1 MITAPS
7 QFGHVKVLQ
16 KGDDSGGTVSGHDKL
31 RVHVGGIFM
40 QNRVLLVEDDDEL
53 RTLLSRYL
61 TSHGFTV
68 REAAN
73 GNDGLSLAIGQDC
86 DIVVLDIMLPD
97 ISGLDVLRQLRA
109 ETHLPVVLL
118 TARGDETDRIVGFEV
133 GADDYIP
140 KPCNPRE
147 LIARLQALLRR
158 IAWDQEV
165 GVDEARHYG
174 DIRVEPVQRRIY
186 QNDEVMELTATE
198 YEVLQVL
205 LAHAD
210 SVVRK
215 TDLMQ
220 WALGRRLEAYD
231 RTLDMHISNLRRK
244 LGNDDLPRIETVRGL
259 GYSYRVPA

>member
-1 MITAPS
+1 
-7 QFGHVKVLQ
+7 
-16 KGDDSGGTVSGHDKL
+16 
-31 RVHVGGIFM
+31 M
-40 QNRVLLVEDDDEL
+40 QNRVLLVEDDEEL
-53 RTLLSRYL
+53 RELLSRYL
-61 TSHGFTV
+61 ANQGFTV
-68 REAAN
+68 REASN
-73 GNDGLSLAIGQDC
+73 GQDGLSLAMGQHC

-97 ISGLDVLRQLRA
+97 ISGLEVLRQLRA
-109 ETHLPVVLL
+109 KTHLPVVLL

-158 IAWDQEV
+158 VAWDQQV
-165 GVDEARHYG
+165 GLDESRTYG
-174 DIRVEPVQRRIY
+174 DVRVEPVHRRIY
-186 QNDEVMELTATE
+186 QDDEALDLTATE

-205 LAHAD
+205 LAHAG

-231 RTLDMHISNLRRK
+231 RTLDMHISNLRKK
-244 LGNDDLPRIETVRGL
+244 LGNDDPPRIETVRGL
-259 GYSYRVPA
+259 GYSYRVPT

>member
-1 MITAPS
+1 
-7 QFGHVKVLQ
+7 
-16 KGDDSGGTVSGHDKL
+16 
-31 RVHVGGIFM
+31 M

-53 RTLLSRYL
+53 RQLLARYL
-61 TSHGFTV
+61 TNQGFSV
-68 REAAN
+68 REAAT
-73 GNDGLSLAIGQDC
+73 GNDGLSLARGQNC

-97 ISGLDVLRQLRA
+97 ISGLDVLRALRA

-147 LIARLQALLRR
+147 LVARLQALLRR
-158 IAWDQEV
+158 IAWDQA
-165 GVDEARHYG
+165 VDLDASRTYG
-174 DIRVEPVQRRIY
+174 DLRVEPAHRRIY
-186 QNDEVMELTATE
+186 QDDTALELTATE

-205 LAHAD
+205 LAHAG

-220 WALGRRLEAYD
+220 WALGRRLEAND
-231 RTLDMHISNLRRK
+231 RTLDMHISNLRKK
-244 LGNDDLPRIETVRGL
+244 LGNDDPPRIETVRGL
-259 GYSYRVPA
+259 GYSYRVPV

>member
-1 MITAPS
+1 MHS
-7 QFGHVKVLQ
+7 
-16 KGDDSGGTVSGHDKL
+16 
-31 RVHVGGIFM
+31 
-40 QNRVLLVEDDDEL
+40 RVLLVEDDDEL
-53 RTLLSRYL
+53 RELLARYL
-61 TSHGFTV
+61 NNQGFSV

-73 GNDGLSLAIGQDC
+73 GRDGLALALAQDC

-97 ISGLDVLRQLRA
+97 ISGLEVLRELRA

-147 LIARLQALLRR
+147 LVARLQALLRR
-158 IAWDQEV
+158 IAWDQKTEV
-165 GVDEARHYG
+165 NAARTYG
-174 DIRVEPVQRRIY
+174 DLRVEPGHRRIY
-186 QNDEVMELTATE
+186 QNDKALELTATE

-205 LAHAD
+205 LAHAG
-210 SVVRK
+210 SAVRK

-231 RTLDMHISNLRRK
+231 RTLDMHVSNLRRK
-244 LGNDDLPRIETVRGL
+244 LGNEDPPRIETVRGL
-259 GYSYRVPA
+259 GYSYRVPE

>member
-1 MITAPS
+1 
-7 QFGHVKVLQ
+7 
-16 KGDDSGGTVSGHDKL
+16 
-31 RVHVGGIFM
+31 M

-53 RTLLSRYL
+53 RQLLARYL
-61 TSHGFTV
+61 TNQGFSV

-73 GNDGLSLAIGQDC
+73 GNDGLSLARSQNC

-97 ISGLDVLRQLRA
+97 ISGLDVLRALRA
-109 ETHLPVVLL
+109 DTHLPVVLL

-147 LIARLQALLRR
+147 LVARLQALLRR
-158 IAWDQEV
+158 IAWDQSVEV
-165 GVDEARHYG
+165 DAARTYG
-174 DIRVEPVQRRIY
+174 DLRVEPSHRRIY
-186 QNDEVMELTATE
+186 QDDKPLELTATE

-205 LAHAD
+205 LAHAG

-220 WALGRRLEAYD
+220 WALGRRLEAHD
-231 RTLDMHISNLRRK
+231 RTLDMHISNLRKK
-244 LGNDDLPRIETVRGL
+244 LGNDDPPRIETVRGL
-259 GYSYRVPA
+259 GYSYRVPT

>member
-1 MITAPS
+1 
-7 QFGHVKVLQ
+7 
-16 KGDDSGGTVSGHDKL
+16 
-31 RVHVGGIFM
+31 M

-53 RTLLSRYL
+53 RSLLARYL
-61 TSHGFTV
+61 DNQGFTV

-73 GNDGLSLAIGQDC
+73 GRDGLTLALGQDC
-86 DIVVLDIMLPD
+86 DLVVLDIMLPD

-109 ETHLPVVLL
+109 RTHLPVVLL

-147 LIARLQALLRR
+147 LVARLQALLRR
-158 IAWDQEV
+158 IAWDQKAELNASR
-165 GVDEARHYG
+165 EYG
-174 DIRVEPVQRRIY
+174 DLRIEPAQRRIY
-186 QNDEVMELTATE
+186 QNGEPVDLTATE
-198 YEVLQVL
+198 YEVLSVL
-205 LAHAD
+205 LAHAG

-231 RTLDMHISNLRRK
+231 RTLDMHISNLRKK
-244 LGNDDLPRIETVRGL
+244 LGNDDPPRIETLRGL
-259 GYSYRVPA
+259 GYSYRVPT

>member
-1 MITAPS
+1 
-7 QFGHVKVLQ
+7 
-16 KGDDSGGTVSGHDKL
+16 
-31 RVHVGGIFM
+31 M

-53 RTLLSRYL
+53 RELLARYL
-61 TSHGFTV
+61 NGQGFTV

-73 GNDGLSLAIGQDC
+73 GKDGLALGLGQHC

-97 ISGLDVLRQLRA
+97 INGLEVLRELRA
-109 ETHLPVVLL
+109 ETHLPVLLL

-147 LIARLQALLRR
+147 LVARLQAILRR
-158 IAWDQEV
+158 VAWDQKAEV
-165 GVDEARHYG
+165 KAARHHG
-174 DIRVEPVQRRIY
+174 DLRVEPDHRRIY
-186 QNDEVMELTATE
+186 QNDEPLELTATE
-198 YEVLQVL
+198 YEILQVL
-205 LAHAD
+205 LSHAG

-220 WALGRRLEAYD
+220 WALGRRLEAFD

-244 LGNDDLPRIETVRGL
+244 LGNDDPPRIETVRGL
-259 GYSYRVPA
+259 GYSYRVPV

>member
-1 MITAPS
+1 
-7 QFGHVKVLQ
+7 
-16 KGDDSGGTVSGHDKL
+16 
-31 RVHVGGIFM
+31 M
-40 QNRVLLVEDDDEL
+40 QNRVLLIEDDDEL
-53 RTLLSRYL
+53 RELLARYL
-61 TSHGFTV
+61 VSQGFTV

-73 GNDGLSLAIGQDC
+73 GLDGLALARGQDC

-97 ISGLDVLRQLRA
+97 INGLEVLRQLRA

-158 IAWDQEV
+158 VAWDQKADASATRV
-165 GVDEARHYG
+165 HG
-174 DIRVEPVQRRIY
+174 DLRVEPDQRRIF
-186 QNDEVMELTATE
+186 QQDTPLDLTATE
-198 YEVLQVL
+198 YEILQVL
-205 LAHAD
+205 LAH
-210 SVVRK
+210 SGNVVRK

-231 RTLDMHISNLRRK
+231 RTLDMHISNLRKK
-244 LGNDDLPRIETVRGL
+244 LGNDDPPRIETVRGL
-259 GYSYRVPA
+259 GYSYRVPT

>member
-1 MITAPS
+1 
-7 QFGHVKVLQ
+7 
-16 KGDDSGGTVSGHDKL
+16 
-31 RVHVGGIFM
+31 M
-40 QNRVLLVEDDDEL
+40 QNRVLLVEDDEEL
-53 RTLLSRYL
+53 RELLSRYL
-61 TSHGFTV
+61 GNQGFTV

-73 GNDGLSLAIGQDC
+73 GQDGLSLAMGQHC

-97 ISGLDVLRQLRA
+97 ISGLEVLRQLRA
-109 ETHLPVVLL
+109 KTHLPVVLL

-158 IAWDQEV
+158 VAWDQEV
-165 GVDEARHYG
+165 GLDESRTCG
-174 DIRVEPVQRRIY
+174 DLRVEPVHRRIY
-186 QNDEVMELTATE
+186 QNDEPLELTATE

-205 LAHAD
+205 LSHAG

-231 RTLDMHISNLRRK
+231 RTLDMHISNLRKK
-244 LGNDDLPRIETVRGL
+244 LGNDDPPRIETVRGL

>member
-1 MITAPS
+1 
-7 QFGHVKVLQ
+7 
-16 KGDDSGGTVSGHDKL
+16 
-31 RVHVGGIFM
+31 M

-53 RTLLSRYL
+53 RQLLARYL
-61 TSHGFTV
+61 TGQGFDV

-73 GNDGLSLAIGQDC
+73 GNDGLSLATDGFADV
-86 DIVVLDIMLPD
+86 VVLDIMLPD
-97 ISGLDVLRQLRA
+97 ISGLDVLRELRA
-109 ETHLPVVLL
+109 RTHLPVILL

-147 LIARLQALLRR
+147 LVARLQAVLRR
-158 IAWDQEV
+158 VAWDHQAEV
-165 GVDEARHYG
+165 DSARVFG
-174 DIRVEPVQRRIY
+174 DLRVEPEQRRVSLRG
-186 QNDEVMELTATE
+186 EVLELTATE

-205 LAHAD
+205 LAHAG

-220 WALGRRLEAYD
+220 WALGRRLAAHD

-244 LGNDDLPRIETVRGL
+244 LGAEEPSRIETVRGL
-259 GYSYRVPA
+259 GYSFRITDDSASEPLTQSAGSHS

>member
-1 MITAPS
+1 
-7 QFGHVKVLQ
+7 
-16 KGDDSGGTVSGHDKL
+16 
-31 RVHVGGIFM
+31 M
-40 QNRVLLVEDDDEL
+40 QNRILLVEDDEEL
-53 RTLLSRYL
+53 RQLLARYL
-61 TSHGFTV
+61 SGQGFTV

-73 GNDGLSLAIGQDC
+73 GRDGLSLAAENHC

-97 ISGLDVLRQLRA
+97 INGLEVLRQLRA
-109 ETHLPVVLL
+109 QTHLPVVLL

-147 LIARLQALLRR
+147 LVARLQAILRR
-158 IAWDQEV
+158 VAWDQATD
-165 GVDEARHYG
+165 VDASRVYG
-174 DIRVEPVQRRIY
+174 DLRVEPVQRRIF
-186 QNDEVMELTATE
+186 QHDEPLDLTATE

-205 LAHAD
+205 LAHAG

-220 WALGRRLEAYD
+220 WALGRRLASHD

-244 LGNDDLPRIETVRGL
+244 LGGDDPPRIETIRGL
-259 GYSYRVPA
+259 GYSYRSVS

>member
-1 MITAPS
+1 
-7 QFGHVKVLQ
+7 
-16 KGDDSGGTVSGHDKL
+16 
-31 RVHVGGIFM
+31 M

-53 RTLLSRYL
+53 RELLARYL
-61 TSHGFTV
+61 TNQGFEV

-73 GNDGLSLAIGQDC
+73 GRDGLALALGQDC

-97 ISGLDVLRQLRA
+97 ISGLEVLRSLRGQA
-109 ETHLPVVLL
+109 HLPVVLL

-147 LIARLQALLRR
+147 LVARLQALLRR
-158 IAWDQEV
+158 IAWDQKAEV
-165 GVDEARHYG
+165 NSPREYG
-174 DIRVEPVQRRIY
+174 DLRIEPAHRRVYQSDQPV
-186 QNDEVMELTATE
+186 ELTATE

-205 LAHAD
+205 LAHAG

-231 RTLDMHISNLRRK
+231 RTLDMHISNLRKK
-244 LGNDDLPRIETVRGL
+244 LGNEDLPRIETVRGL
-259 GYSYRVPA
+259 GYSYRVPV

>member
-1 MITAPS
+1 
-7 QFGHVKVLQ
+7 
-16 KGDDSGGTVSGHDKL
+16 
-31 RVHVGGIFM
+31 M
-40 QNRVLLVEDDDEL
+40 QNRVLLVEDDEEL
-53 RTLLSRYL
+53 RELLARYL
-61 TSHGFTV
+61 SNQGFDV

-73 GNDGLSLAIGQDC
+73 GRDGLALAMGQDC

-97 ISGLDVLRQLRA
+97 MNGLEVLRSLRA

-147 LIARLQALLRR
+147 LVARLQALLRR
-158 IAWDQEV
+158 IAWDQKSEV
-165 GVDEARHYG
+165 NGTREYG
-174 DIRVEPVQRRIY
+174 DLRLETANRRIY
-186 QNDEVMELTATE
+186 QNGEPLELTATE

-205 LAHAD
+205 LAHAG

-231 RTLDMHISNLRRK
+231 RTLDMHISNLRKK
-244 LGNDDLPRIETVRGL
+244 LGNDDPPRIETVRGL
-259 GYSYRVPA
+259 GYSYRVPM